1 MNESIS
7 NFHFRSDFDSGNL
20 ARVVKL
26 EKDEAEFNLWTLPDC
41 ANTVFENGNRTWFY
55 FSVKGPCKVSVKFN
69 LMNLN
74 RQAKLY
80 SQGMKPLYKILPH
93 QPQWER
99 IKEKPV
105 SGMEDQGFIMS
116 FRFTMPCEENATVF
130 FAFCSPY
137 SYTELQTDL
146 EELDAKFSV
155 NDGGIYYKRDLLC
168 RSLEQRRVD
177 VLTVTRKGDEN
188 SKEKRVV
195 FVSARVHPGETPSSF
210 VLKGFLDFI
219 LKEDDIR
226 AQKLREKFIFILVPM
241 LNPDGVYRGHYRT
254 DSRGVNLNRVYLDT
268 LPEWHPTIS
277 ATKQLILDLTKE
289 DLTADSNSMSLLE
302 HQVKEALIMPTEDSS
317 RQDNSE
323 THWPTTFNED
333 EATLSRTSFAG
344 IRFAEMKKESTTVT
358 TQVDSPVQDEYFC
371 DKPLSNF
378 DTVANVS
385 NKNRLFTYI
394 DLHGHASKRGIFIYG
409 NHFKDTRQQ
418 TECLLF
424 PKLIS
429 LNSQH
434 FDFWACNFTEKNM
447 RSIDRRDGLSKE
459 GSGRVGV
466 HKLTGITRSYTL
478 ECNYNTGRMCNILS
492 PLPTDKFPLF
502 HATTADAK
510 EDERW
515 DSVAVNSRRR
525 TVSAGAN
532 LTEAFAPA
540 VPYTIDSFQEVGEA
554 MAISLLDLIGANP
567 LSRLSQSMYGDVEG
581 VRHWIRLHCLG
592 QRPFP
597 FVEADI
603 DDESAGSHITSTQ
616 KSEQLLQVAKRESY
630 PSPGKANN
638 TGTKHSPGKSPNKS
652 KDASNVRRRVP
663 WPCSSKHNKSET
675 PPNRSPIQGV
685 VAVDLTGPTSPTSYH
700 FPKQPKIALTP
711 RRLVRKKS
719 LRKPKV
725 VKKELVDAIE
735 GVAIAPGSPPKMLK
749 RKRRKS
755 RSISETK
762 EKRKFKMTAS
772 PESVEEVEDV
782 VAQGPSTSTTSQVKR
797 SKSPLIKKKKII
809 RKRNAA
815 ATVLKKKRIVL
826 SD

>member
-130 FAFCSPY
+130 FAFCYPY

-302 HQVKEALIMPTEDSS
+302 HQVKEALIMLTEDSS

-394 DLHGHASKRGIFIYG
+394 DLHGHASKRGWRSNGHIFI
-409 NHFKDTRQQ
+409 
-418 TECLLF
+418 
-424 PKLIS
+424 
-429 LNSQH
+429 
-434 FDFWACNFTEKNM
+434 
-447 RSIDRRDGLSKE
+447 GLDWGQSAK
-459 GSGRVGV
+459 S
-466 HKLTGITRSYTL
+466 TL
-478 ECNYNTGRMCNILS
+478 AINV
-492 PLPTDKFPLF
+492 
-502 HATTADAK
+502 
-510 EDERW
+510 W
-515 DSVAVNSRRR
+515 RRR
-525 TVSAGAN
+525 
-532 LTEAFAPA
+532 
-540 VPYTIDSFQEVGEA
+540 
-554 MAISLLDLIGANP
+554 
-567 LSRLSQSMYGDVEG
+567 R
-581 VRHWIRLHCLG
+581 
-592 QRPFP
+592 
-597 FVEADI
+597 
-603 DDESAGSHITSTQ
+603 
-616 KSEQLLQVAKRESY
+616 
-630 PSPGKANN
+630 
-638 TGTKHSPGKSPNKS
+638 
-652 KDASNVRRRVP
+652 
-663 WPCSSKHNKSET
+663 
-675 PPNRSPIQGV
+675 
-685 VAVDLTGPTSPTSYH
+685 
-700 FPKQPKIALTP
+700 
-711 RRLVRKKS
+711 
-719 LRKPKV
+719 
-725 VKKELVDAIE
+725 
-735 GVAIAPGSPPKMLK
+735 
-749 RKRRKS
+749 
-755 RSISETK
+755 
-762 EKRKFKMTAS
+762 
-772 PESVEEVEDV
+772 
-782 VAQGPSTSTTSQVKR
+782 STSLDSTTLSWPA
-797 SKSPLIKKKKII
+797 SFSI
-809 RKRNAA
+809 RRG
-815 ATVLKKKRIVL
+815 
-826 SD
+826 